1 MNIFM
6 GCFTCGYFNVLW
18 GCYYREYDWWIER
31 FHNVL
36 SAIYSTKLGKYIVLM
51 DGTLCIFL

>member
-18 GCYYREYDWWIER
+18 GCYYREYDGWIEKL
-31 FHNVL
+31 HNVL
-36 SAIYSTKLGKYIVLM
+36 GAICSTKLGKYIVLM
-51 DGTLCIFL
+51 DDTL